1 MISVVLRPVN
11 QRVIL
16 IFGMPVLED
25 TFYYSNIRSGL
36 HGETENEREVLV
48 KEQRYCRARAR
59 KLSLETN
66 RRRKALEER
75 RKQWDVQEKRLRENV
90 LQQRHQK
97 VQEATENFQRA
108 HLSPSQ
114 RKRPAA
120 FKRRTPNLDEALH
133 HIQGSPLL
141 YTHQSQFLPSAST
154 ISRSC
159 TSSPKPSG
167 GARHLHALS
176 AAEAYTTLLQDSSL
190 TPFRNNQLFFLHQ
203 QQETHAVPTVKEQAD
218 PQEYL
223 DTPHS
228 ETESL
233 SSLDSLENGEPQKSL
248 GTAPVCC
255 QQSIT
260 CAQSFYLPVDPYK
273 LQDPNSPQSPLRQ
286 SNNPCS
292 PSHPSS
298 SIAKSFLEEILN
310 QGSKLNPSSLSPKDH
325 ESAEEIRS
333 LRNHT
338 QERFDNSKD
347 QSQNFNA
354 QSTLVCQDEL
364 LQQNLAHMITHDNDR
379 NPQGNILKDK
389 ESVVAHCRTQAVP
402 ENTPLEFSSLTKDFK
417 SESKQ
422 QTRTPEDKYDK
433 HLSETQTGLPAS
445 RYKHSNS
452 SFKGFSSSAA
462 HLCINYRTD
471 PSSLNMQQ
479 IEALSSS
486 QSHKHNPD
494 VDDAIALKRE
504 SKPLS
509 MEESIRIHPL
519 DPKNETDVTKLAKAN
534 MLKSTEEPNRT
545 PENPVTH
552 SALNNNVR
560 FLKGI
565 LKNHLKSKSGNV
577 KFTYT
582 PGHVLFTK
590 EVAILIRDSMELAR
604 TKLNEPE
611 QNRTNKKKLRWLD
624 EVDGVEGVDRVFRP
638 NLPQQTQKRLSA
650 DHSDHVN
657 LLTGVSK
664 NISNKTSAV
673 PTGPQSSRQAWTE
686 VGPQEIRTQERI
698 RDPTSQRRAL
708 CIGGSQIPRRAGS
721 ARVGSCPVTSRARKG
736 TIIRPQ
742 SAREAQHVA
751 KTQGKILVPRPPP
764 KPEVVECG
772 LAECPVYISEVS
784 CCDDGVQSRAGLQ
797 DLALCKDIP
806 DTQTIVHRPTLRTD
820 PAPPYCFYTHETS
833 ICSLSPPDALVDN
846 PRRRCGENGICLDRT
861 PTDEEISMLWN
872 GVRSALA
879 SKDGDPQ
886 SFLAHNGPLSSLPQ
900 VSGSLSHVTIN
911 GDSLISGVKGA
922 SRMGGFFLSSGK
934 ETIVKSPI
942 RRQAMES
949 SMVKNYRNQTA
960 GTTQRK
966 PSFPHQV
973 TVPKTQHPNKTG
985 QTADRE
991 GPEVSDGA
999 HEVVDCAQTHKS
1011 CNRPVGPQ
1019 SQRLRS
1025 LSISALSLEE
1035 QRIMQS
1041 LERLNQ
1047 RLQYVQDPA
1056 GGGPAVRGIFAV
1068 GPAHNQTG
1076 ETVGVTMRR
1085 RGASADNRTRTHQRY

>member
-1 MISVVLRPVN
+1 
-11 QRVIL
+11 
-16 IFGMPVLED
+16 MPVLED
-25 TFYYSNIRSGL
+25 TFYYSHIRSGL

-97 VQEATENFQRA
+97 VQDATENFQRA

-114 RKRPAA
+114 RKRPAG

-154 ISRSC
+154 TSRSC

-167 GARHLHALS
+167 GARHLRALS
-176 AAEAYTTLLQDSSL
+176 AAEAYTKLLQDSSL
-190 TPFRNNQLFFLHQ
+190 THFRNNQLFFLNQ
-203 QQETHAVPTVKEQAD
+203 QQETHTVPTVKEQAV

-248 GTAPVCC
+248 DTAPVCGS
-255 QQSIT
+255 QQSLT

-273 LQDPNSPQSPLRQ
+273 LQDPKSPQSPLRQ

-325 ESAEEIRS
+325 ESAEEIRN

-338 QERFDNSKD
+338 QERFDHCKD

-354 QSTLVCQDEL
+354 QSTLGCQEEL
-364 LQQNLAHMITHDNDR
+364 LLQNLAHIITHDNDG
-379 NPQGNILKDK
+379 NPQGNIWKDK
-389 ESVVAHCRTQAVP
+389 GSVVAHCRTQAVP
-402 ENTPLEFSSLTKDFK
+402 ENTPLEFSNLTKDFK

-422 QTRTPEDKYDK
+422 QTRTPEEKYDK
-433 HLSETQTGLPAS
+433 HLSETQTALPAS
-445 RYKHSNS
+445 RYRHSNS
-452 SFKGFSSSAA
+452 SFKAFSSSAA

-471 PSSLNMQQ
+471 PSSLNMQP

-494 VDDAIALKRE
+494 VDDATALKRE

-509 MEESIRIHPL
+509 IEESIRIHPS
-519 DPKNETDVTKLAKAN
+519 DPENETDVTKLAKAN

-545 PENPVTH
+545 SANPVTH

-590 EVAILIRDSMELAR
+590 EVAILIRDSVELAR

-611 QNRTNKKKLRWLD
+611 QNSTIKKKLRWFD
-624 EVDGVEGVDRVFRP
+624 EVDGGEGVDRVFRA
-638 NLPQQTQKRLSA
+638 NLPQQTQKQLSA
-650 DHSDHVN
+650 DHLDHVN

-673 PTGPQSSRQAWTE
+673 PAVTQSTRQAWTE

-698 RDPTSQRRAL
+698 REPTSQRRAL
-708 CIGGSQIPRRAGS
+708 CIGGSRIPRRAGS

-764 KPEVVECG
+764 KPEVVESG
-772 LAECPVYISEVS
+772 LAECPVYISKAS

-797 DLALCKDIP
+797 HPALCKDTP
-806 DTQTIVHRPTLRTD
+806 DSQTIVHRPALRTD
-820 PAPPYCFYTHETS
+820 PAPPYCTYTHETS
-833 ICSLSPPDALVDN
+833 ICSLSPPDN

-861 PTDEEISMLWN
+861 PTDEEISMLWH

-900 VSGSLSHVTIN
+900 VSASLSHVTIN

-922 SRMGGFFLSSGK
+922 TRMGGFFLSSGK
-934 ETIVKSPI
+934 EAIVKSPV

-949 SMVKNYRNQTA
+949 SMVKNSRNQTA

-985 QTADRE
+985 HPADSE
-991 GPEVSDGA
+991 GPELSDA

-1011 CNRPVGPQ
+1011 CNGPVGPQ
-1019 SQRLRS
+1019 SQRMQS
-1025 LSISALSLEE
+1025 LGISALSLEE
-1035 QRIMQS
+1035 QRILHS

-1047 RLQYVQDPA
+1047 RLQYVQDTA
-1056 GGGPAVRGIFAV
+1056 GGVPAVRGIFAV
-1068 GPAHNQTG
+1068 GPALNQTG

-1085 RGASADNRTRTHQRY
+1085 RGASADNRSRTQQRY